1 MSATRLL
8 VLGVIRIGQ
17 PVHGYE
23 VRRELLSWRIEET
36 TNVKPGS
43 IYSAIRT
50 LERDGCIAVHS
61 RDSEDSRPERTSYVL
76 TAQGETEFQL
86 LLRQYW
92 WNVIQPAEPLIPALS
107 MMMFMPREELLA
119 ALQSRAITLGAHLR
133 QVAFVRETIRDGST
147 GADGEIPEHVREILD
162 FMTARARGE
171 LEWTRGLVKRL
182 KAGSYRFSDEG
193 DFPPLGPS
201 LGIRGP
207 VDQGLDHGPAFGHSA
222 DD

>member
-8 VLGVIRIGQ
+8 VLGVIRLAQ

-23 VRRELLSWRIEET
+23 VRRELLTWRIEET

-76 TAQGETEFQL
+76 TSEGETEFQL
-86 LLRQYW
+86 LLRRYW

-133 QVAFVRETIRDGST
+133 HLAFVRETIRDGAT
-147 GADGEIPEHVREILD
+147 GAEGEIPEHVREILD

-182 KAGSYRFSDEG
+182 KAGGYRFSGEG
-193 DFPPLGPS
+193 DFPALGPG
-201 LGIRGP
+201 LGFRGP
-207 VDQGLDHGPAFGHSA
+207 VHQGTAHDEGLDKQAT
-222 DD
+222 D

>member
-1 MSATRLL
+1 
-8 VLGVIRIGQ
+8 
-17 PVHGYE
+17 
-23 VRRELLSWRIEET
+23 
-36 TNVKPGS
+36 
-43 IYSAIRT
+43 
-50 LERDGCIAVHS
+50 
-61 RDSEDSRPERTSYVL
+61 
-76 TAQGETEFQL
+76 
-86 LLRQYW
+86 LRQYW

>member
-8 VLGVIRIGQ
+8 VLGVIRIRQ

-23 VRRELLSWRIEET
+23 VRRELLTWRLEET

-61 RDSEDSRPERTSYVL
+61 RESEDSRPERTSYVL

-92 WNVIQPAEPLIPALS
+92 WNVVQPAEPLIPALS
-107 MMMFMPREELLA
+107 MMLFLPREELLA
-119 ALQSRAITLGAHLR
+119 ALQSRATKLSAHIR
-133 QVAFVRETIRDGST
+133 AVAFIRETIQDGAT

-162 FMTARARGE
+162 FLTARARGE
-171 LEWTRGLVKRL
+171 LEWSRSLVRRL

-193 DFPPLGPS
+193 NFPRLGPG
-201 LGIRGP
+201 LGLAGP
-207 VDQGLDHGPAFGHSA
+207 VEPGINQD
-222 DD
+222 